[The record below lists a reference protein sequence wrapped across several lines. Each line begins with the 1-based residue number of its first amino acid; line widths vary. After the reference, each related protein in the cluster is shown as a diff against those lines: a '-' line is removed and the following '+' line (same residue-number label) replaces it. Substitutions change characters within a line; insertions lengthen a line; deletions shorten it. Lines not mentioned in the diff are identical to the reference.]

1 MALDK
6 QRVTNIVNTIEQH
19 FWDIVKT
26 IPIAKHL
33 ARDYDDGFW
42 FEDGGF
48 WIETYYLSNTFY
60 MFYLN
65 INTQDFD
72 ENENNNIYISFES
85 TIDSEYKE
93 KYNYFSDLNKSYE
106 FNISFDDFDDN
117 NKYVDPSKL
126 NDELNKGLVIILNNL
141 KTHCQNMLKQIDK
154 EIADNTID
162 FKKYQRLLHD
172 SWLDKSVLI
181 EFAEY
186 NYLDIPHLLTYLG
199 EEIMIRFIPQTVK
212 DVFLF

>member
-6 QRVTNIVNTIEQH
+6 QRAANIVNTIEQD

-26 IPIAKHL
+26 IPGVKHL
-33 ARDYDDGFW
+33 ASDYDDGFW
-42 FEDGGF
+42 V
-48 WIETYYLSNTFY
+48 ETYYLSNTFY
-60 MFYLN
+60 LFYLN
-65 INTQDFD
+65 IETQDFD
-72 ENENNNIYISFES
+72 KNENNNIYISFES

-117 NKYVDPSKL
+117 NKYVEPSKL
-126 NDELNKGLVIILNNL
+126 NDELNKGWVIILNNL
-141 KTHCQNMLKQIDK
+141 KTHSQNMLKQIDR

-172 SWLDKSVLI
+172 SWLDISVLI

-199 EEIMIRFIPQTVK
+199 EEIMIPFMP
-212 DVFLF
+212 

>member
-6 QRVTNIVNTIEQH
+6 QRAANIVNTIEQH

-26 IPIAKHL
+26 IPGVKHL
-33 ARDYDDGFW
+33 ASDY
-42 FEDGGF
+42 DGGF
-48 WIETYYLSNTFY
+48 WFETYYLSNTFY
-60 MFYLN
+60 LFYLN
-65 INTQDFD
+65 IKTQDFD

-117 NKYVDPSKL
+117 NKYVEPSKL
-126 NDELNKGLVIILNNL
+126 NDELNKGWVIILNNL
-141 KTHCQNMLKQIDK
+141 KTHSQNMLKQIDR

-199 EEIMIRFIPQTVK
+199 EEIMIPFVPQTVK

>member
-6 QRVTNIVNTIEQH
+6 QRVTNIVKTIEHH

-26 IPIAKHL
+26 VPRVKHL
-33 ARDYDDGFW
+33 DSEYDVGFW
-42 FEDGGF
+42 S
-48 WIETYYLSNTFY
+48 ETYYLSNTFY
-60 MFYLN
+60 LFYL
-65 INTQDFD
+65 IVETQDFD

-85 TIDSEYKE
+85 TIDPGYEE
-93 KYNYFSDLNKSYE
+93 KYNNFSDLNKSYK
-106 FNISFDDFDDN
+106 FNISIDDFDDN
-117 NKYVDPSKL
+117 NKYVEPSKL
-126 NDELNKGLVIILNNL
+126 NDELNKGWVIILNNL
-141 KTHCQNMLKQIDK
+141 KTHSQNMLKQIDR

-199 EEIMIRFIPQTVK
+199 EEIMIPFVPQTVK